1 MFDDYQK
8 ALEFIAA
15 WDGKPFL
22 PDEMRTTLEFARGL
36 VSREQELRRIKEN
49 CR

>member
-1 MFDDYQK
+1 MHNDYQK

-22 PDEMRTTLEFARGL
+22 PHEMRLTLEFTRGL
-36 VSREQELRRIKEN
+36 VMREQELRRLKGE